1 MGSACTLFPGTGDQ
15 NALPAL
21 HTSTDWE
28 NTRNMGINGIWI
40 AIMGILALPGGAII
54 TRWMSPI
61 GSKAWGM
68 IAGVL
73 GGLLGIALLE
83 VLGGN
88 LAGIPP
94 VIPGADA
101 FTVAVLSFLG
111 VSAASAAIGL
121 LLNWLLYSWQHKNE
135 MEERFAE

>member
-1 MGSACTLFPGTGDQ
+1 MGV
-15 NALPAL
+15 
-21 HTSTDWE
+21 
-28 NTRNMGINGIWI
+28 NGIWI

-68 IAGVL
+68 IAGVI
-73 GGLLGIALLE
+73 GALLGIVLLE
-83 VLGGN
+83 ILGGDI
-88 LAGIPP
+88 AGIPS

-101 FTVAVLSFLG
+101 FTVAVLSFFG

-121 LLNWLLYSWQHKNE
+121 LVNWLLYSWHHRSE

>member
-1 MGSACTLFPGTGDQ
+1 MGV
-15 NALPAL
+15 
-21 HTSTDWE
+21 
-28 NTRNMGINGIWI
+28 NGIWI
-40 AIMGILALPGGAII
+40 AVMGILFALPSGAII

-61 GSKAWGM
+61 GSKTWGL
-68 IAGVL
+68 IAGVI
-73 GGLLGIALLE
+73 GALLGIALLE

-88 LAGIPP
+88 IAGLPP

-121 LLNWLLYSWQHKNE
+121 LVNWLLYSWQHRSE
-135 MEERFAE
+135 MEESFVE